1 MASTSTVPASHAAL
15 VEELGRRIAG
25 GALPAGTTMTASTL
39 EREYGASR
47 TVVRETVR
55 VLEAHGLVA
64 SRRRV
69 GIVVRPRE
77 EWDHLDANVIEW
89 ALDGPRRAEVLRDLT
104 QLRAAVEPMAARLS
118 AMHARD
124 EDRAELLRLATRL
137 RDLGSAGLG
146 DGDDYLDADIAY
158 HSLLLRSGGNAL
170 YARLASPIAEI
181 LRGRATR
188 GLTPGIPHV
197 GTLEAHL
204 ATAEAISRRDPDT
217 AEASA
222 REHLTLVSGEVGA
235 A

>member
-1 MASTSTVPASHAAL
+1 MASPSTVPATHAAL
-15 VEELGRRIAG
+15 VDELGRRIAG
-25 GALPAGTTMTASTL
+25 GVLPAGTTMTAAML

-47 TVVRETVR
+47 TVVRESVR

-89 ALDGPRRAEVLRDLT
+89 SLDGPRRAEVLRDLT
-104 QLRAAVEPMAARLS
+104 QLRAGVEPLAARL
-118 AMHARD
+118 AALHAGGRD
-124 EDRAELLRLATRL
+124 RTELVRLAHRL
-137 RDLGSAGLG
+137 RDIGVAGRG
-146 DGDDYLDADIAY
+146 DGEEYLATDIAY

-170 YARLASPIAEI
+170 FARLAHPIAEI
-181 LRGRATR
+181 LRGRAAR

-197 GTLEAHL
+197 GTLEAHV
-204 ATAEAISRRDPDT
+204 ATAEAIERRDPDA

-222 REHLTLVSGEVGA
+222 REHLSLVSGEVGA
-235 A
+235 